1 MKQIVDMSQAELA
14 AYIQEHLRKKG
25 INVVLSGGAT
35 VAIYT
40 SNKYVSNDIDLV
52 NVQFADRKKI
62 KSAMEDI
69 GFREAGRSFEY
80 PGTRLFVEFPP
91 GPLSVGDEPIKQ
103 VDEIK
108 YETGILKVI
117 SPTECIKDRLSWYY
131 HFGDRQCLSQAVL
144 VAENNKIDLAEIKRW
159 SKSEGKGE
167 EFESISDK
175 FGKKEKRQSTR
186 K

>member
-1 MKQIVDMSQAELA
+1 MKRIIAMSQAELA
-14 AYIQEHLRKKG
+14 AYIQDHLRKKG

-40 SNKYVSNDIDLV
+40 KNKYVSNDIDLV

-62 KSAMEDI
+62 KIAMEEI

-91 GPLSVGDEPIKQ
+91 GPLTVGDEPIKQ

-131 HFGDRQCLSQAVL
+131 HFGDRQCLSQAIL
-144 VAENNKIDLAEIKRW
+144 VAENNKIDITEIKRW
-159 SKSEGKGE
+159 SASEGKGK
-167 EFESISDK
+167 EFELITHLTQRVKLDRVH
-175 FGKKEKRQSTR
+175 GA
-186 K
+186 

>member
-14 AYIQEHLRKKG
+14 AYIQDHLRKKG

-62 KSAMEDI
+62 KNAMEEI

-103 VDEIK
+103 VDEIE
-108 YETGILKVI
+108 YETGILRVI

-159 SKSEGKGE
+159 STSEGKGK
-167 EFESISDK
+167 EFESISEK
-175 FGKKEKRQSTR
+175 FEKKEKRQPKR
-186 K
+186 